1 MFNGLVSGGGR
12 PVLVDVGQVEEEQ
25 DAELSL
31 ASSCLHILAI
41 RKEGEAFRAAAAHL
55 GQPVLQDL
63 RHCSEFWGENN
74 WEKATQRTH
83 ESR

>member
-1 MFNGLVSGGGR
+1 MFNGLISGGAR

-31 ASSCLHILAI
+31 ASSSLHILAI
-41 RKEGEAFRAAAAHL
+41 RQEGKAFKAPAAYL

-63 RHCSEFWGENN
+63 RHCREFWGENN
-74 WEKATQRTH
+74 WEKAT
-83 ESR
+83 